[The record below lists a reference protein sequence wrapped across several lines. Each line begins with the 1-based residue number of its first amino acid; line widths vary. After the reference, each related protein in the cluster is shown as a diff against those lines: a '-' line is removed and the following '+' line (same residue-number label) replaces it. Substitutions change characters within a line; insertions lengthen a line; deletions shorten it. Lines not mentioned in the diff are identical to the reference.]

1 MIRSFIYIY
10 IFENINILQLFLR
23 KVVVGEKSKTE
34 RRFVWREKCF
44 CRKKYKKREEEK
56 GYIYFIKMC

>member
-44 CRKKYKKREEEK
+44 CRKKYKKREDGE
-56 GYIYFIKMC
+56 YIFY